1 MPTSSTIST
10 LAPSIVPSVGAPL
23 SMNFIFPV
31 PEASLEAVEKKIA
44 DLKTELSADFV
55 SDADLKALAT
65 KVETLS
71 VEVMTLIGH
80 RLTSLTLIPTTHING
95 IPSIELLSLQYTPQ
109 VYAAVTDHQNDV
121 VPGNHPHTPMVD
133 HKAVA
138 NAKTLNIST
147 EKNEVSYKMS
157 PSIGVL
163 KDDIKLPL
171 FEGIKSQ
178 NVTKSTPEILE
189 NALSKLLIILLM
201 AVF

>member
-1 MPTSSTIST
+1 
-10 LAPSIVPSVGAPL
+10 
-23 SMNFIFPV
+23 
-31 PEASLEAVEKKIA
+31 
-44 DLKTELSADFV
+44 
-55 SDADLKALAT
+55 
-65 KVETLS
+65 
-71 VEVMTLIGH
+71 
-80 RLTSLTLIPTTHING
+80 
-95 IPSIELLSLQYTPQ
+95 
-109 VYAAVTDHQNDV
+109 
-121 VPGNHPHTPMVD
+121 MVD

-189 NALSKLLIILLM
+189 NAPLEVVDYTVDGGVSLLYKRVLPEEFSQMSQVLVRHLSQPQPLRQKSR
-201 AVF
+201 